1 MTKLSERTMLVSL
14 HIGSYSGMMFDKEAT
29 EGFNESMG
37 ADVKTAGRYNK
48 RLINTTFLKDVSAAH
63 NAARKVHRLL
73 TLPWD
78 DDGTRIL
85 TTKGYMNYTK
95 MLKDCR
101 LKAEAEVKA
110 FLTRMPDATAEA
122 KVRLGE
128 LFNADDYPDAETLA
142 EKFSFDV
149 EIKPMPESGDFRAQ
163 LSDEAVKAVVKDIER
178 RSNKRIEEAMKDVF
192 SRVADLVR
200 RMAERLRAYQPPK
213 AGADGKSRSSGV
225 FRDSVV
231 YDIHEMVEMLPS
243 LNVTDDPR
251 IDELIKQL
259 SDELVE
265 HSPEILRADA
275 KVRAQTIT
283 KADAILKKVERYMK
297 R

>member
-29 EGFNESMG
+29 ESFNETMG
-37 ADVKTAGRYNK
+37 ADIKTAGRYNK
-48 RLINTTFLKDVSAAH
+48 RLINTMFLKDVSAAH
-63 NAARKVHRLL
+63 NAARKIHRLL

-101 LKAEAEVKA
+101 LKSEGEVRA
-110 FLTRMPDATAEA
+110 FIKNRQAAIDEA
-122 KVRLGE
+122 KVRLGD
-128 LFNADDYPDAETLA
+128 LFNADDYPDEDGLA

-178 RSNKRIEEAMKDVF
+178 RSNKRIEDAMRDVF

-200 RMAERLRAYQPPK
+200 RMAERLRAYQPPVK
-213 AGADGKSRSSGV
+213 GEDGGKRSSGV

-243 LNVTDDPR
+243 LNVTEDPR
-251 IDELIKQL
+251 VDELIKQL
-259 SDELVE
+259 SSELVE

>member
-14 HIGSYSGMMFDKEAT
+14 HIGTYSGMMFDKEAT

-37 ADVKTAGRYNK
+37 ADAKKAGRYNK
-48 RLINTTFLKDVSAAH
+48 RLINSDFLKDVGAAH
-63 NAARKVHRLL
+63 NAARKIHRLL

-101 LKAEAEVKA
+101 IKSEDEVKA
-110 FLTRMPDATAEA
+110 FLTRMPDAINEA
-122 KVRLGE
+122 KVRLGD
-128 LFNADDYPDAETLA
+128 LFNADDYPDGATLA

-163 LSDEAVKAVVKDIER
+163 LSDDAVKAVVKDIER
-178 RSNKRIEEAMKDVF
+178 RSNKRIQAAMRDVF
-192 SRVADLVR
+192 GRVADLVR
-200 RMAERLRAYQPPK
+200 RMSERLRAYQPTK
-213 AGADGKSRSSGV
+213 AGEDGKKRSSGV

-251 IDELIKQL
+251 IDELVKQL
-259 SDELVE
+259 ASELVE
-265 HSPEILRADA
+265 HSPEILRVDA
-275 KVRAQTIT
+275 KARQQTIS

-297 R
+297 